1 MDAWKIAAVIVLVIA
16 LLVISLIFD
25 REVIGL
31 ISKLLD

>member
-16 LLVISLIFD
+16 LLVISLPFD